1 MIFFF
6 NYLRR
11 ATQRHAPEPPTFEA
25 YIARRKQIL
34 TQVQLQPRHLEKIQS
49 TLLLEY
55 LIEHFLA
62 ETLSEKTMSCYNRYF
77 RDTHACTVES
87 ILKCPENLRT
97 IICSMVNRNEVFL
110 FFLLECLYVVRQNSE
125 LNRAILE
132 AIRKC
137 NADKFLAKKLSDLE
151 FVGRPAGI
159 GVEWVARL
167 TPEKAKF
174 VDAALQ
180 ILTMALCRTN
190 PVAQTHFVKCAEEKE
205 KVRQLVGAVMKL
217 ICQREV
223 FSLREEAESVF
234 EAVVA
239 NLQVPPTEPTSAA
252 PVQPTEA
259 PGCQPVPPA
268 PTPASAPSQV
278 QAPRVPSPANP
289 ASLPDD
295 RSDQTTDTQSM
306 EVESAAT
313 DHCTEIF
320 SERVVDAIQK
330 ADLVHSTGF
339 FRLCALFVRTKSAKI
354 IALLFNDVSFT
365 SHLRRG
371 FEGGRFGKKH
381 AAVLIGMLRVVRDS
395 PQTSG
400 AHDTDIYRGLVRL
413 LQAWGVRH
421 FRRDNLLSAGMAY
434 LLKGDPGRPGSDP
447 SSS

>member
-11 ATQRHAPEPPTFEA
+11 ATQRNAPEPPTFEA

-77 RDTHACTVES
+77 REMHACSVET

-97 IICSMVNRNEVFL
+97 IICSMASRNEAFL

-151 FVGRPAGI
+151 FLGRPAGF
-159 GVEWVARL
+159 GVEWEAKL
-167 TPEKAKF
+167 TPDKMKF

-180 ILTMALCRTN
+180 ILTMALCKTN
-190 PVAQTHFVKCAEEKE
+190 PVAQTHFVRCAEEKE

-223 FSLREEAESVF
+223 LSLREEAESVF

-239 NLQVPPTEPTSAA
+239 NLQVSVTEPNSAGE
-252 PVQPTEA
+252 QPTEA
-259 PGCQPVPPA
+259 PGTQPA
-268 PTPASAPSQV
+268 TTPESAPKT
-278 QAPRVPSPANP
+278 PPTDNR

-295 RSDQTTDTQSM
+295 RSDRTTDTQSM
-306 EVESAAT
+306 ELESAAT
-313 DHCTEIF
+313 DQCTEIF
-320 SERVVDAIQK
+320 SERVVDAIQE
-330 ADLVHSTGF
+330 ANLIQSTGF
-339 FRLCALFVRTKSAKI
+339 FRICALFVRTKSARI
-354 IALLFNDVSFT
+354 ISLLFNDAAFT

-381 AAVLIGMLRVVRDS
+381 AAVLTGMLRVVRDS
-395 PQTSG
+395 PQTPG
-400 AHDTDIYRGLVRL
+400 ADDTDVYRGLVRL

-421 FRRDNLLSAGMAY
+421 FRRDNLLSAAMAC
-434 LLKGDPGRPGSDP
+434 LLKRRSDGQGSDR
-447 SSS
+447 SSP